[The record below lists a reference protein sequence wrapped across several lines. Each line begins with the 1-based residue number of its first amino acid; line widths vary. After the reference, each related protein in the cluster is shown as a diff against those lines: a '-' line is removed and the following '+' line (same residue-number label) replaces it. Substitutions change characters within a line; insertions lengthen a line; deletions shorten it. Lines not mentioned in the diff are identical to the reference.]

1 MIKPKPQG
9 NGVNGMVT
17 VRDAAKRVGVSPR
30 RLHQLIESRGIATE
44 RLQLG
49 SASVI
54 LLRPADVERLANED
68 RRPGRP
74 TKKT

>member
-1 MIKPKPQG
+1 MIKPDSER
-9 NGVNGMVT
+9 NGVMGMVT

-49 SASVI
+49 NASVI
-54 LLRPADVERLANED
+54 LLRPADVERLAAED

-74 TKKT
+74 VRKT